1 MSYIKTILVC
11 LTDHETGLI
20 PLKAAY
26 KIGQVFNSH
35 IEALHVRLDPVCAV
49 PYAGEGVSGA
59 MVAEMMKISEKE
71 ADECSTKTRQMF
83 DEFCKKNDVLL
94 LDEPSGVDTVSGHWH
109 EEIGVEEDIVSRL
122 ARVNGLIV
130 LGRSRADE
138 DSSLMTFDA
147 TIFDGGRSVL
157 IVPEVL
163 PEKIGSRVA
172 ILWNGSSETSR
183 AVSAAKPFL
192 MKADAVTIFV
202 TKDAEDDLTDAESFK
217 KQLAWNDIKANV
229 QILPVED
236 SSVGDGILE
245 VVEKDNYDLLVMGA
259 YTQNR
264 VRRLFFGGVTK
275 QVIGVSAIPIL
286 MSH

>member
-138 DSSLMTFDA
+138 D
-147 TIFDGGRSVL
+147 
-157 IVPEVL
+157 
-163 PEKIGSRVA
+163 
-172 ILWNGSSETSR
+172 
-183 AVSAAKPFL
+183 
-192 MKADAVTIFV
+192 
-202 TKDAEDDLTDAESFK
+202 
-217 KQLAWNDIKANV
+217 
-229 QILPVED
+229 
-236 SSVGDGILE
+236 
-245 VVEKDNYDLLVMGA
+245 
-259 YTQNR
+259 
-264 VRRLFFGGVTK
+264 
-275 QVIGVSAIPIL
+275 
-286 MSH
+286 

>member
-1 MSYIKTILVC
+1 
-11 LTDHETGLI
+11 
-20 PLKAAY
+20 
-26 KIGQVFNSH
+26 
-35 IEALHVRLDPVCAV
+35 
-49 PYAGEGVSGA
+49 
-59 MVAEMMKISEKE
+59 
-71 ADECSTKTRQMF
+71 
-83 DEFCKKNDVLL
+83 
-94 LDEPSGVDTVSGHWH
+94 
-109 EEIGVEEDIVSRL
+109 
-122 ARVNGLIV
+122 
-130 LGRSRADE
+130 
-138 DSSLMTFDA
+138 
-147 TIFDGGRSVL
+147 
-157 IVPEVL
+157 
-163 PEKIGSRVA
+163 
-172 ILWNGSSETSR
+172 
-183 AVSAAKPFL
+183 